1 MRRSLLKV
9 AVIAVLMC
17 GMIASIMADP
27 VLVRYSRWAGGAEET
42 AFKALVEKF
51 NSSVGV
57 QKNIKVVFEPL
68 PWSAYWDKLK
78 TTVLA
83 GDAPDVISLSNAGE
97 NGSYLT
103 RGVFLNLSKM
113 PDAGAVIGGLAKPA
127 VDSLTVNKNVLGL
140 PVGLGVRAMVYNKK
154 LLKEA
159 GIAYPDPVKPMTWE
173 TFLEMAKKLSKKG
186 ADGKYTQYTGLFSMT
201 EFTDSIVAEMGG
213 KILDDRNHPT
223 KVMINNPVGIAALKF
238 VQDLHK
244 NSVLPPDT
252 GEWQTAFGTPDNAVA
267 TGKTVFMLSGPWGFD
282 NFKSADS
289 VVKADDVGT
298 CPFPVFKGKENL
310 RATRGYINGLAI
322 YRKSKVTKEAW
333 EFVKWLVGKEGQ
345 LEFTKTGDLPANI
358 SALAQAQAN
367 ADKIYTSTSPENYK
381 AYFSDLPFV
390 ISGPTLP
397 TGEWTA
403 LEQNTELDLRKG
415 VLTPEAAAKKL
426 EKDGNETL
434 TAMWE

>member
-1 MRRSLLKV
+1 MKRSLIAV
-9 AVIAVLMC
+9 AVIAVLAC
-17 GMIASIMADP
+17 GMAASVIAEPTI
-27 VLVRYSRWAGGAEET
+27 VRYSRWAGGAEET
-42 AFKALVEKF
+42 AFKNLVEKF
-51 NSSVGV
+51 NSTVGA
-57 QKNIKVVFEPL
+57 QKNVKVVFEPL

-113 PDAGAVIGGLAKPA
+113 PDAAAVIGGLAKPA
-127 VDSLTVNKNVLGL
+127 VQSLTVNKNVLGV

-159 GIAYPDPVKPMTWE
+159 GIPNPDPVKPMTWE
-173 TFLEMAKKLSKKG
+173 YFLEISKKLSKKG

-223 KVMINNPVGIAALKF
+223 KVMVNNAAGIAALKF

-244 NSVLPPDT
+244 NNVLPPDT

-267 TGKTVFMLSGPWGFD
+267 TGKTAFMLSGPWGFD

-289 VVKADDVGT
+289 VVKVEDVGT

-322 YRKSKVTKEAW
+322 YRKSKVSAAAW
-333 EFVKWLVGKEGQ
+333 EFVKWMVGKEGQ

-358 SALAQAQAN
+358 SALAEAQSK
-367 ADKIYTSTSPENYK
+367 ADRIYTSTTAENYK
-381 AYFSDLPFV
+381 AYFSDLPYV

-403 LEQNTELDLRKG
+403 LEQTVLLDLRKG
-415 VLTPEAAAKKL
+415 ALSPAAAAAKL
-426 EKDGNETL
+426 QKDGDETL